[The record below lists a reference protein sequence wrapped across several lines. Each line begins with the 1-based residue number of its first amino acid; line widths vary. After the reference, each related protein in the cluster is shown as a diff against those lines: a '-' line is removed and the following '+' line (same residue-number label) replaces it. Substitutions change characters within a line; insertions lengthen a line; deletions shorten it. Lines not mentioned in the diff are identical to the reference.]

1 MGQIEG
7 QGEAEHAIR
16 IEELL
21 RQPDMRQRD
30 DVVRSKFAVQAPDPA
45 RHQRA
50 FQLHGQVAQAG
61 RQQGLVAGLL
71 ENDRPP
77 HALTARAC
85 EAGRHSLVRGRTKNG
100 AAASDMTGFSSSMG

>member
-1 MGQIEG
+1 VFIDRVPGLVPEDAPTFGLARSFDLQHLATLQPHQTRMGQIER
-7 QGEAEHAIR
+7 QGEAEHTIR

-50 FQLHGQVAQAG
+50 LQLHGQVA
-61 RQQGLVAGLL
+61 
-71 ENDRPP
+71 
-77 HALTARAC
+77 
-85 EAGRHSLVRGRTKNG
+85 
-100 AAASDMTGFSSSMG
+100 